1 METCRWNGSRTSGAT
16 EGRRGGGGEDDDGEE
31 DEDGG
36 MIARQ
41 HLVFLD
47 CFRLSGGAAL
57 YHVSKSLYLSLLVVI
72 K

>member
-1 METCRWNGSRTSGAT
+1 MV
-16 EGRRGGGGEDDDGEE
+16 EDD
-31 DEDGG
+31 G

-47 CFRLSGGAAL
+47 CFCLSGGAAV
-57 YHVSKSLYLSLLVVI
+57 YRVSKSLYLSLLVVI